1 MPGYSSLSAE
11 VQTAAERVLTRKQ
24 LDVFKLHCAGCSY
37 RRIATMLEIGVPTV
51 RGHLDAAHH
60 RLEREGVVRADF
72 RSYRVEVA
80 A

>member
-1 MPGYSSLSAE
+1 LSYQSLSPE
-11 VQTAAERVLTRKQ
+11 VRAIAERVLTRKQ

-60 RLEREGVVRADF
+60 RLEREGVDRGGF
-72 RSYRVEVA
+72 RSYSVREA